1 VAQSTPNLPA
11 VIPPQQP
18 GALAKVKSEQFIHI
32 LKTDHKYDIV
42 SEIVQHMQEIKRA
55 KKIKPL
61 EKHRMLMNYNLT
73 LLSYCL
79 PKIKIVEDDRND
91 TGGGVIF
98 NIKIGGDGEQKAK
111 IKKAGQ
117 GKTGINITIPTKKN
131 KDGTYVV
138 DPSDPTD

>member
-1 VAQSTPNLPA
+1 MPNPPA
-11 VIPPQQP
+11 VIPPQKP
-18 GALAKVKSEQFIHI
+18 GALAKVKSEQFINI

-131 KDGTYVV
+131 ADGTYTV
-138 DPSDPTD
+138 DKSDPTD